1 MIVFP
6 GNDPYPEDKLLQ
18 TIAAEFNYSETAYIR
33 KHESSSPN
41 DFELRWFTPARE
53 VPYLPHQIV
62 WIDVWRLC
70 GHATLASSSVLRNH
84 QDVLS
89 ERLTGNIVFHTR
101 FSGQLIVD
109 ISSNDGTMLMDFP
122 ADPPS
127 SSEMRATQEQL
138 AETLGLP
145 KSKILNVETS
155 KKLQYVVIELDPS
168 VDIAAMKVD
177 SGALVYPLQYG
188 R

>member
-1 MIVFP
+1 
-6 GNDPYPEDKLLQ
+6 
-18 TIAAEFNYSETAYIR
+18 
-33 KHESSSPN
+33 
-41 DFELRWFTPARE
+41 
-53 VPYLPHQIV
+53 
-62 WIDVWRLC
+62 
-70 GHATLASSSVLRNH
+70 
-84 QDVLS
+84 
-89 ERLTGNIVFHTR
+89 
-101 FSGQLIVD
+101 
-109 ISSNDGTMLMDFP
+109 MDFP

-127 SSEMRATQEQL
+127 SSEMTATQEQL

-155 KKLQYVVIELDPS
+155 KNLQYVVIELDPS